1 MPIGTSFQVHEIRAT
16 LMKQGEKSS
25 VMKSAD
31 SAANRTGSWSIAKQD
46 FAHRV
51 TTSGS
56 YAIKSPSSGKMQHT
70 SSLHPGG
77 TKKK

>member
-1 MPIGTSFQVHEIRAT
+1 MPIGASFQVSEIRMT

-31 SAANRTGSWSIAKQD
+31 SAASRTGRWSTAKQD

-56 YAIKSPSSGKMQHT
+56 YTVKSTSSGKTQYT
-70 SSLHPGG
+70 SSLHTSG

>member
-1 MPIGTSFQVHEIRAT
+1 MPIGANFQVHEKRAT
-16 LMKQGEKSS
+16 LMKQGERSS

-31 SAANRTGSWSIAKQD
+31 SAANRTGRWSVAKQD

-56 YAIKSPSSGKMQHT
+56 YAIKSPSSGKIQQT
-70 SSLHPGG
+70 SSLHIGG

>member
-1 MPIGTSFQVHEIRAT
+1 MQIGPSFQVNEIKAT

-31 SAANRTGSWSIAKQD
+31 SAANRTGRWSTAKQD

-56 YAIKSPSSGKMQHT
+56 YVIKTTVPGKSVYTSTLHT
-70 SSLHPGG
+70 SG

>member
-1 MPIGTSFQVHEIRAT
+1 MPIGASFQVNEIKAT

-31 SAANRTGSWSIAKQD
+31 SAANRTGRWSTAKQD

-56 YAIKSPSSGKMQHT
+56 FVIKTTAPGKSVYSTLQTSGI
-70 SSLHPGG
+70 
-77 TKKK
+77 KKK

>member
-1 MPIGTSFQVHEIRAT
+1 
-16 LMKQGEKSS
+16 MKQGEKSS
-25 VMKSAD
+25 VMKSAN
-31 SAANRTGSWSIAKQD
+31 SAANRTGRWSPAKQD

-56 YAIKSPSSGKMQHT
+56 FAVKATSFGKAVYT
-70 SSLHPGG
+70 SSLHSSG

>member
-1 MPIGTSFQVHEIRAT
+1 
-16 LMKQGEKSS
+16 MKQGEKSS
-25 VMKSAD
+25 VMKSAN
-31 SAANRTGSWSIAKQD
+31 SAANRTGRWSTAKQD

-56 YAIKSPSSGKMQHT
+56 YAIKTTSFGKAIHA
-70 SSLHPGG
+70 SSLHTSG

>member
-1 MPIGTSFQVHEIRAT
+1 
-16 LMKQGEKSS
+16 
-25 VMKSAD
+25 MKSAD
-31 SAANRTGSWSIAKQD
+31 SAANRTGRWSIAKQD

-56 YAIKSPSSGKMQHT
+56 YAIKSPSSGKIQHT
-70 SSLHPGG
+70 SSLHTGG

>member
-1 MPIGTSFQVHEIRAT
+1 
-16 LMKQGEKSS
+16 MKQGEKSP

-31 SAANRTGSWSIAKQD
+31 SAANRTGRWSIAKQD

-56 YAIKSPSSGKMQHT
+56 YVVKSTEHGKSVYT
-70 SSLHPGG
+70 SSLHTSV